1 MQNGPRLIAPSA
13 DGWKPPNYQELMKK
27 PTAKTFVAMIP
38 LELFAYSA
46 HDDLATEAS
55 VIPKI
60 IECIGMHLPASAFRG
75 VRVLDLFRLRQVDV
89 TSK

>member
-1 MQNGPRLIAPSA
+1 
-13 DGWKPPNYQELMKK
+13 MKK